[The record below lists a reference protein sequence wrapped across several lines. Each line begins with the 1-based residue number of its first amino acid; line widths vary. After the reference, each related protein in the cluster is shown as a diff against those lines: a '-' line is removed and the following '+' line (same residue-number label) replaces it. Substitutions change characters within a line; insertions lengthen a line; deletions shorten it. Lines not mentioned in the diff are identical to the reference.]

1 MKIFILRLIIFV
13 SPYKKKGHYK
23 ILSNKIYTSITRI
36 NEAAGFNGIQAV
48 NSALSTKSSIA
59 QSERTVQSGSR
70 FDKSL
75 TIRMHSTQEGMLA
88 AVTANH
94 FECLNSAKAS
104 KHLSVG
110 KGSCTVICSSPCPA
124 VPISII
130 KYYDFKLSYTI
141 VKNIVNVYFWVLY
154 LY

>member
-1 MKIFILRLIIFV
+1 MLYSV
-13 SPYKKKGHYK
+13 PAYKKDHYK
-23 ILSNKIYTSITRI
+23 ILSNQICTSITRI

-124 VPISII
+124 VPVS
-130 KYYDFKLSYTI
+130 KVKDYDQGYHL
-141 VKNIVNVYFWVLY
+141 
-154 LY
+154 

>member
-1 MKIFILRLIIFV
+1 MFNHFINLGKEIKIYF
-13 SPYKKKGHYK
+13 K
-23 ILSNKIYTSITRI
+23 IVPSKLYTSITRI

-48 NSALSTKSSIA
+48 KSALSTKSSIA

-124 VPISII
+124 VPKTKI
-130 KYYDFKLSYTI
+130 KDYDQGW
-141 VKNIVNVYFWVLY
+141 N
-154 LY
+154 

>member
-1 MKIFILRLIIFV
+1 MYSKNYINE
-13 SPYKKKGHYK
+13 KDHYK
-23 ILSNKIYTSITRI
+23 IFPNKIYTSITRI

-75 TIRMHSTQEGMLA
+75 TILMHSTQEGMLA

-110 KGSCTVICSSPCPA
+110 KGSYTIICSSPCPA
-124 VPISII
+124 VPIS
-130 KYYDFKLSYTI
+130 KEKI
-141 VKNIVNVYFWVLY
+141 VIRD
-154 LY
+154 